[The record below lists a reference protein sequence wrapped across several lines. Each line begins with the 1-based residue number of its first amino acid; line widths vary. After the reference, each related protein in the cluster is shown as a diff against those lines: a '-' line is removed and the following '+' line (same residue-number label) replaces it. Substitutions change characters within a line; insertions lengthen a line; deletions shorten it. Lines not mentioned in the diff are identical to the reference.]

1 MKKSLFF
8 VVACCLLVFSGSIA
22 QAQQDDSKTLSVF
35 HAGSLSKAMADIG
48 KAFTAET
55 GTPVALTGSGSGSLR
70 QRIEKGERPGVFASA
85 DMENPATL
93 AAKGLAEV
101 PTPFTRNV
109 LCVLAKK
116 SVGIT
121 QANLAA
127 KLSDPSVKL
136 GTSTPVLDP
145 GGDYAWKMFD
155 LADALKPGAAA
166 ALKAKAIKLVG
177 DPALPMPPKEY
188 PRSQIAWHIEEGRAD
203 VFLVYLTTARLAA
216 AELPGLEIIEL
227 PKELAVGAQYGLTL
241 VTGAKTE
248 AAQFK
253 AFVLGPKGQAIMRG
267 YGFQKP

>member
-1 MKKSLFF
+1 MKKSLFVFLACSF
-8 VVACCLLVFSGSIA
+8 VLFAGVFALA
-22 QAQQDDSKTLSVF
+22 QPDDSKTLSVF

-70 QRIEKGERPGVFASA
+70 RRIEKGERPGVFASA

-93 AAKGLAEV
+93 AAKGLAEAPV
-101 PTPFTRNV
+101 PFTRNV

-121 QANLAA
+121 PANLVA

-145 GGDYAWKMFD
+145 GGDYAWKMFEKT
-155 LADALKPGAAA
+155 DALKPGSADT
-166 ALKAKAIKLVG
+166 LKAKAIKLVG

-188 PRSQIAWHIEEGRAD
+188 PRGQIAWHLEEGRAD
-203 VFLVYLTTARLAA
+203 VFLVYLTTARLAV

-227 PKELAVGAQYGLTL
+227 PKELAVGAQYGLTV
-241 VTGAKTE
+241 VTGAKPE

-253 AFVLGPKGQAIMRG
+253 AFVLGSKGQAILEG
-267 YGFQKP
+267 YGFQQP

>member
-1 MKKSLFF
+1 VKKSLFV
-8 VVACCLLVFSGSIA
+8 VVACCFVVFAGA
-22 QAQQDDSKTLSVF
+22 FALAQQDDSKKLSVF

-55 GTPVALTGSGSGSLR
+55 GVPVALTGSGSGSLR

-85 DMENPATL
+85 DMENPAVL
-93 AAKGLAEV
+93 ASKGLAEAPV
-101 PTPFTRNV
+101 PFTRNV

-121 QANLAA
+121 QANLVA
-127 KLSDPSVKL
+127 KLTDPSVKL

-155 LADALKPGAAA
+155 IADALKPGAAA

-177 DPALPMPPKEY
+177 DPALAMPPKEY
-188 PRSQIAWHIEEGRAD
+188 PRSQIAWHIEEDRAD
-203 VFLVYLTTARLAA
+203 VFLVYLTTARLAV
-216 AELPGLEIIEL
+216 AELPSLEIIEL
-227 PKELAVGAQYGLTL
+227 PKELAVGAQYGLTV
-241 VTGAKTE
+241 VTGANSE
-248 AAQFK
+248 AARFK
-253 AFVLGPKGQAIMRG
+253 AFVLGPKGQAILES